1 MLLERNGRRS
11 SGIKTRD
18 INIRYFFLK
27 DWIASGEIELAYCPT
42 DLMIGDFFT
51 KPLQGK
57 KFIYFRDLILGD
69 SIDTYSP
76 QERVGINDYKLKNSM
91 DSKDKD
97 SISNEVSSKYEND
110 ISLRV
115 ETVVEK

>member
-1 MLLERNGRRS
+1 MCLDRFTDNNTMPPS
-11 SGIKTRD
+11 S
-18 INIRYFFLK
+18 FLK
-27 DWIASGEIELAYCPT
+27 LQNLSATTSPFTSIFITTITIPT
-42 DLMIGDFFT
+42 
-51 KPLQGK
+51 
-57 KFIYFRDLILGD
+57 
-69 SIDTYSP
+69 
-76 QERVGINDYKLKNSM
+76 VGINDYKLKNSM

>member
-1 MLLERNGRRS
+1 M
-11 SGIKTRD
+11 
-18 INIRYFFLK
+18 
-27 DWIASGEIELAYCPT
+27 YC
-42 DLMIGDFFT
+42 
-51 KPLQGK
+51 
-57 KFIYFRDLILGD
+57 KF
-69 SIDTYSP
+69 
-76 QERVGINDYKLKNSM
+76 QAQAVGINDYKLKNSM